1 MNKFETVEGDHED
14 NDDEMVGSLISR
26 RTALRLFGGAAG
38 AGTLLAA
45 SKLAGANAQTSS
57 SGALPSCIV
66 RPAQTEGPYFVDEK
80 LNRQDIRSDPTSKSV
95 RPGAALRLTFL
106 VSSVGSKG
114 CAPLKDAMVD
124 IWQCDASGTYSDVQG
139 AVGQKFLR
147 GYQTSDAKGVASFL
161 TIYPGWYPG
170 RTVHIHFKI
179 RHGTGGSQKEFT
191 SQLFFDDIFTDTVYK
206 TAPYNARGSR
216 NTRNAS
222 DGIYRNGGSQ
232 LLLDTK
238 KDGTGY
244 AATFDIGLNLG

>member
-1 MNKFETVEGDHED
+1 MKKFEIVDED

-26 RTALRLFGGAAG
+26 RTALRLFGSAAG

-45 SKLAGANAQTSS
+45 GSLAGTNAQITLS
-57 SGALPSCIV
+57 ALPSCIV
-66 RPAQTEGPYFVDEK
+66 RPAMTEGPYFVDEK
-80 LNRQDIRSDPTSKSV
+80 LNRKDIRSDPASKSV
-95 RPGAALRLTFL
+95 RPGAALRLTFQT
-106 VSSVGSKG
+106 SSVGSKG

-124 IWQCDASGTYSDVQG
+124 IWQCDAGGTYSDVQG

-179 RHGTGGSQKEFT
+179 RHGTGSNQKEFT
-191 SQLFFDDIFTDTVYK
+191 SQLFFDDTFTDAVFK
-206 TAPYNARGSR
+206 TAPYSTRGTR
-216 NTRNAS
+216 NTRNAA